1 MKKTGSLV
9 LSTLILL
16 SFAVI
21 PLSVSAIG
29 LPHLMVVEWSV
40 EKLDGK
46 VTLNTIPLTDNSM
59 SNRDYKLLGYKW
71 TTTANYYINPT
82 NSGFSND
89 YVVVITTSANTWDEE
104 TSFQVFAYK
113 GTTSI
118 SAGKYDGFNVVS
130 WDRYSKNNVIGVT
143 FIWYNRVN
151 RRILETDTMLNTY
164 FAWSLNGESGK
175 MDVQNI
181 MTHEFGHWCG
191 LADLYNGRDYWL
203 TMYGYSGFGET
214 YKQTLGLG
222 DILGLKKVY
231 GA

>member
-1 MKKTGSLV
+1 MV
-9 LSTLILL
+9 VLL
-16 SFAVI
+16 SVALI
-21 PLSVSAIG
+21 PLSISAMAC
-29 LPHLMVVEWSV
+29 PQLMVVEWSV
-40 EKLDGK
+40 EQVDGK
-46 VTLNTIPLTDNSM
+46 LNVYAIPPTDNSL
-59 SNRDYKLLGYKW
+59 SNPDYKLLGYKW
-71 TTTANYYINPT
+71 ASTVNFWINPT
-82 NSGFSND
+82 NSYSFSTAD
-89 YVVVITTSANTWDEE
+89 VVATIKTSANTWDEK

-118 SAGKYDGFNVVS
+118 SAGSHDGYNVVS
-130 WDRYSKNNVIGVT
+130 LGRYSQNNVIGVT
-143 FIWYNRVN
+143 FIWYTRAG
-151 RRILETDTMLNTY
+151 RRILETDTMLNIY

-214 YKQTLGLG
+214 YKQTLGQG
-222 DILGLKKVY
+222 DILGLQRVY